1 MGSFILTNPK
11 VAKFQLA
18 TTETKSTH
26 RELFEQLAATP
37 DDTVPIKKTLLIWCT
52 PRCGSTLFTEALNN
66 SGRLGF
72 CEEWFNNLYFKA
84 WAEVMGCNFDLM
96 RYWDFIKRKS
106 TRGTGVFTVKWHVG
120 QFIAMHEDF
129 DLSESTLVF
138 DHVIYLYRRDK
149 IAQAVSF
156 CRACSSDQF
165 RSYEPTKSEP
175 ATTPKGIIKALEVII
190 RNDQFIQECLMH
202 IVDKM
207 YAYEDFQQLDTPT
220 TRAHCSYNDTLYAL
234 GKEHY
239 RNFHIT
245 GLEIQRDHKS
255 EQVTKAFRNFLTGE
269 CHDLKT
275 AWEGCWSGVEIPRPG
290 ADTPQPGDRDG
301 SSGAPFEGDL
311 LPG

>member
-1 MGSFILTNPK
+1 MGSFNLTNPK

-18 TTETKSTH
+18 NVETKSTH
-26 RELFEQLAATP
+26 RKLFEQLAATP
-37 DDTVPIKKTLLIWCT
+37 NDTVPIEKTLLIWCT

-66 SGRLGF
+66 SGRLGL

-84 WAEVMGCNFDLM
+84 WTEVISCNFDLM
-96 RYWDFIKRKS
+96 RYWEFIKRKS

-129 DLSESTLVF
+129 DLSESTLIF

-165 RSYEPTKSEP
+165 RSYEPSRSEP
-175 ATTPKGIIKALEVII
+175 ATTPKGIVKALEVII
-190 RNDQFIQECLMH
+190 RNDQFIQEHFTHL
-202 IVDKM
+202 VNKT
-207 YAYEDFQQLDTPT
+207 YAYEDFQQLG
-220 TRAHCSYNDTLYAL
+220 TRAHRSYNDTLHAL

-239 RNFHIT
+239 HNFHVD

-255 EQVTKAFRNFLTGE
+255 EQVTTAFRNFLTGE
-269 CHDLKT
+269 CYDLKR
-275 AWEGCWSGVEIPRPG
+275 AWERCWTGTEIPQPG
-290 ADTPQPGDRDG
+290 TKAPQSGDRDG
-301 SSGAPFEGDL
+301 SSGTPFEGDL